1 MDKIEDFTGTAAGD
15 TFRATA
21 ADFQALDS
29 IDGGEGTD
37 TLSVVDTAAFAGF
50 AGATIAGIEVV
61 NVTSGG
67 AVGGVAVLAGVNTA
81 AVAQKIDYTIGTPSA
96 TTQNYTV
103 TIAGVDYTTANVGTA
118 SAAAAWTAIKN
129 VLESKLGNS
138 VVFNNT
144 DFSITS
150 NNAGVALP
158 SISVATNA
166 SGTGTIEVSTDSVAN
181 TTATGGVAVKQ
192 VLTMVV
198 SETGSG
204 TTDPTDLA
212 AGDVVKLVIGGV
224 DYTVVSSGATATT
237 LASDVAATINAV
249 LGAGVAVASA
259 GSVVITAPTAGT
271 ALPTFHLDTTGTAA
285 TAASDWSATISQ
297 TTANQ
302 ALNATAVSAASV
314 AAPTG
319 TTAYTVVAGGDANVA
334 GVSTAAVD
342 VTGANVRSSGGAS
355 AKVTASGSVYVS
367 GTTGAVTVTETAVD
381 PTGGFYVASNT
392 TTGLNADWG
401 SATALKAG
409 TLVTGG
415 STVTI
420 NGRGSALSSTSGQPT
435 GTPDSSAVQVGSAA
449 NKGVTSANNTTGKE
463 TILNLGLAP
472 TGDVSVSSS
481 RSYTR
486 VDTTNKVN
494 LSSVIY
500 GDGDTKVYMNGGA
513 TASVTGANSVTITDL
528 GTTLLKAD
536 AASTAVAGTS
546 RLTTATVNGLNG
558 ASANAT
564 ITSDALTNLTVLDA
578 RGSSSLGVTVNNN
591 TVGGH
596 ALNLTVGNSGTSTLA
611 LTVTDSKATTVNIAS
626 TASSFQALGS
636 TPINTGSA
644 SFLTLATA
652 AATAIKMTN
661 AHAVSLGDLTG
672 AGYAKLATL
681 DASGATGAVNATIG
695 TTSLQGLAF
704 TGGAG
709 NDTVTVKASADLGVN
724 TTSGAATTVS
734 LGGGNDTLLNGG
746 TTAAAMVG
754 VKIDAGNGVD
764 AVAASLVNAGN
775 AAQFVN
781 FELLGLDRATGT
793 TTDANLLSGVTGLVQ
808 LSNASLVGSTL
819 TAGTVTYNNVKA
831 SQGLTVVG
839 SAGVLAAG
847 VTVLGFE
854 AAVAAG
860 TSDSYTVNFAGAGA
874 ASAIATK
881 TVVNAGILS
890 LGGIETVNI
899 VSGSAAGFTDNTAT
913 LYSASAKSV
922 VVTGSQLA
930 SLTFGSSA
938 STPDLFGTAADATNG
953 LGVSS
958 IDASANTGGV
968 KLSFATGF
976 ESAYATLAIKGS
988 AASDTITL
996 APFDALTVS
1005 VDAGA
1010 GNDTIATST
1019 QSAVLTGGAGNDT
1032 FNVAASV
1039 IASSGTNTSR
1049 MIRITDASAGDTI
1062 DFLTTADS
1070 GSAAAL
1076 GLATSV
1082 SAATTLD
1089 EALDALANAVGT
1101 GPKWTVYGGNT
1112 YVVYDVTDT
1121 GTTSSPSTTGVD
1133 AGDIVVRFDG
1143 ALDLSTWLLN
1153 STGGSLTIA

>member
-1 MDKIEDFTGTAAGD
+1 MADFTGAATND

-29 IDGGEGTD
+29 IDGGEGTAD
-37 TLSVVDTAAFAGF
+37 TLTVVDTAAFAGF

-81 AVAQKIDYTIGTPSA
+81 AGTQLIDYTIGTPSA

-118 SAAAAWTAIKN
+118 SAAAAWTAIKD
-129 VLESKLGNS
+129 VLLSKLGNS
-138 VVFNNT
+138 VVFNDTNY
-144 DFSITS
+144 SIAS
-150 NNAGVALP
+150 KNAGVALP

-166 SGTGTIEVSTDSVAN
+166 SGTGTIAVSDDSVAN

-198 SETGSG
+198 SDAAVG
-204 TTDPTDLA
+204 TSTATDLA

-224 DYTVVSSGATATT
+224 DYTVISSGATATT
-237 LASDVAATINAV
+237 LASDVAATINGV
-249 LGAGVAVASA
+249 LGAGAAVASA
-259 GSVVITAPTAGT
+259 ASVVITAPTAGT
-271 ALPTFHLDTTGTAA
+271 PLPTFHLDTSGTAA
-285 TAASDWSATISQ
+285 TAASDWGATITQ
-297 TTANQ
+297 ATANQ

-355 AKVTASGSVYVS
+355 AKVTAAGSVYVS

-381 PTGGFYVASNT
+381 PTGGFYVASNA

-435 GTPDSSAVQVGSAA
+435 GTPDTSAVQVGSAA
-449 NKGVTSANNTTGKE
+449 NKGITSANNTTGKE
-463 TILNLGLAP
+463 TILNAGLAP

-486 VDTTNKVN
+486 VDATNKVN

-536 AASTAVAGTS
+536 AASTAAAGVSKLTS
-546 RLTTATVNGLNG
+546 ATVNGLNG
-558 ASANAT
+558 ASAVAT
-564 ITSDALTNLTVLDA
+564 INSDALTNLTVLDA
-578 RGSSSLGVTVNNN
+578 RGSGSLGVTVNNN

-596 ALNLTVGNSGTSTLA
+596 ALNLTVGNSGTSALA

-626 TASSFQALGS
+626 AASSFQALGS

-661 AHAVSLGDLTG
+661 AQAVSLGDLTG

-695 TTSLQGLAF
+695 STSLQGLAF

-709 NDTVTVKASADLGVN
+709 NDTVTVGDSANLGVN

-734 LGGGNDTLLNGG
+734 LGGGNDTLLNGSS
-746 TTAAAMVG
+746 TAAAAPMVG
-754 VKIDAGNGVD
+754 VKIDAGNGID
-764 AVAASLVNAGN
+764 TVAASLINAGN

-781 FELLGLDRATGT
+781 FEVLGLDRANAT
-793 TTDANLLSGVTGLVQ
+793 TTDANLLSGVTGLA
-808 LSNASLVGSTL
+808 LISNGGSG
-819 TAGTVTYNNVKA
+819 GTVTYANVKA
-831 SQGLTVVG
+831 SQGLTVAG
-839 SAGVLAAG
+839 SPGVNAAG
-847 VTVLGFE
+847 TTVLGFE
-854 AAVAAG
+854 AAVVAG
-860 TSDSYTVNFAGAGA
+860 TSDSYTIGFAGVGA
-874 ASAIATK
+874 ASAFVAPTA
-881 TVVNAGILS
+881 VNAGVIS
-890 LGGIETVNI
+890 LANIETVNI
-899 VSGSAAGFTDNTAT
+899 SSGSASGFTDNTGT
-913 LYSASAKSV
+913 LVAASATSL

-930 SLTFGSSA
+930 TLTLGLSSGGA
-938 STPDLFGTAADATNG
+938 FGTAANSTNG

-958 IDASANTGGV
+958 IDASANTGGI
-968 KLSFATGF
+968 KLGFAAGF
-976 ESAYATLAIKGS
+976 ESAIGALAIKGS

-996 APFDALTVS
+996 AAFDAAVVT

-1010 GNDTIATST
+1010 GNDSITTAAQAVSLTLGAGTDTALVVASKVGTLADTST
-1019 QSAVLTGGAGNDT
+1019 
-1032 FNVAASV
+1032 NVATLAEATGRLV
-1039 IASSGTNTSR
+1039 TIK
-1049 MIRITDASAGDTI
+1049 DAALGDTI
-1062 DFLTTADS
+1062 DFETATTA
-1070 GSAAAL
+1070 GTAAAL
-1076 GLATSV
+1076 GAATSV
-1082 SAATTLD
+1082 ASATSVLD
-1089 EALDALANAVGT
+1089 VLNALANSTAKVAWAVF
-1101 GPKWTVYGGNT
+1101 GGNT
-1112 YVVYDVTDT
+1112 YVVYDNVNT
-1121 GTTSSPSTTGVD
+1121 STTLGVQAD
-1133 AGDIVVRFDG
+1133 DIVVKFDG
-1143 ALDLSTWLLN
+1143 TFDFSTALYGATA
-1153 STGGSLTIA
+1153 GALTIV